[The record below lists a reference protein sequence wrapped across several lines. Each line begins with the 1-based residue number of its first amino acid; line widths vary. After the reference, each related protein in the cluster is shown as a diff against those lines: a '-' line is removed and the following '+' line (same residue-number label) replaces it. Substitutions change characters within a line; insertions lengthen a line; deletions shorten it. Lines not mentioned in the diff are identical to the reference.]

1 MLTDKEMREMIKLRD
16 KRKDNEAHAQFSEWY
31 NALSPEDKKQFDK
44 FSKKETALGIG
55 CLVLLLCLVG
65 SCMFGGENSSPSQ
78 ESSTTQAQTKTDVE
92 KNQAEKDEA
101 EKNNQEDEKAAIE
114 KANAALDKAATDT
127 VEELKNKNNFPL
139 VRDAS
144 IKVDREKKEV
154 TMTLVVNNATN
165 KKTALDLADTMIRR
179 FSSNVVIHD
188 SSFTMPS
195 NDSYGSLFD
204 TYNIAIAVAPSQFI
218 DNRSKWLYDQYIMK
232 GMHTKQGPNWKDA
245 K

>member
-16 KRKDNEAHAQFSEWY
+16 KRKDNEAHAQFNAWY
-31 NALSPEDKKQFDK
+31 NTLSPEDKKQFDK

-55 CLVLLLCLVG
+55 CLVILLCLVG
-65 SCMFGGENSSPSQ
+65 SCMFGGENSSTSQ
-78 ESSTTQAQTKTDVE
+78 KAPTAQTQTKADKE
-92 KNQAEKDEA
+92 KDQAEKAEA
-101 EKNNQEDEKAAIE
+101 ERKQQEEEKATIE
-114 KANAALDKAATDT
+114 KANAALDKAVTET

-144 IKVDREKKEV
+144 IKIDREKKEV

-165 KKTALDLADTMIRR
+165 KKKALDLADTMIRR